1 MKNFFVL
8 TVLDWEKK
16 LKVGKYR
23 PCLRLFVL
31 SYFVCFSYVADD
43 MLMKDNAEGR
53 NEQNVLYQLLES
65 AKKME
70 RKKKRKSTDLRIR
83 ASTDSNPSPIPSETS
98 PETKVGKLN
107 TIL

>member
-1 MKNFFVL
+1 
-8 TVLDWEKK
+8 
-16 LKVGKYR
+16 
-23 PCLRLFVL
+23 
-31 SYFVCFSYVADD
+31 
-43 MLMKDNAEGR
+43 MKDNAEGR

-107 TIL
+107 TILQLKRQFINCNCLLMPSIF